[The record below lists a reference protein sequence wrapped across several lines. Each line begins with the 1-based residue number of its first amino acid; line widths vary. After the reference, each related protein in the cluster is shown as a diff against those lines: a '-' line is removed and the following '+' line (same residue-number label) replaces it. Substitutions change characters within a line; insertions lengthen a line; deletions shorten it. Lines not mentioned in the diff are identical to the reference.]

1 MEDLLSGYQGKLS
14 QSGGLVI
21 ASILS
26 QEEQLDHLD
35 FWNRCFLGGVLDSQ
49 SKHFVVGQNTLSAS
63 RNTSYIFGFL
73 DIFFSGCMDWEG
85 LVLQDRGFWIRDF
98 LSINVSGCMDL
109 GESGSSGQERVL
121 CLAASPEGS
130 KNSLPV
136 KFFH

>member
-1 MEDLLSGYQGKLS
+1 M
-14 QSGGLVI
+14 
-21 ASILS
+21 
-26 QEEQLDHLD
+26 
-35 FWNRCFLGGVLDSQ
+35 LDSQ

-85 LVLQDRGFWIRDF
+85 LDLQDRGLWIRDF
-98 LSINVSGCMDL
+98 SSINFSGCMDL